1 METKGKMYHCD
12 GLGCKAKIFLEDGEN
27 IEDMEW
33 VRIPGHGLFCPEC
46 APAVSERA
54 KSEAVLFFD
63 NVNEIFGV
71 TK

>member
-1 METKGKMYHCD
+1 MEAKGIMYWCD
-12 GLGCKAKIFLEDGEN
+12 CQGCSARQFLESEEN

-33 VRIPGHGLFCPEC
+33 VRIPGEGLFCPEC